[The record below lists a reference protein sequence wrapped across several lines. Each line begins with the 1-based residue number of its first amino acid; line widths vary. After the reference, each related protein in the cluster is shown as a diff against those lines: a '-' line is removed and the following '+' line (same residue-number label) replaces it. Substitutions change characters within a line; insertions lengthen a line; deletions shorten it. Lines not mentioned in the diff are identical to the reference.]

1 MKPKHDLKVYTIL
14 QTKIPRIETNGLPT
28 SASSRSNSS
37 SSYVFE
43 EVVINAEA
51 TSSMEQS
58 KSSLRSHIISEGGA
72 LQ

>member
-1 MKPKHDLKVYTIL
+1 
-14 QTKIPRIETNGLPT
+14 
-28 SASSRSNSS
+28 
-37 SSYVFE
+37 VFE